1 MAEAPKVTKNE
12 KQSVKGCRIKTGTLI
27 RYQKEYVSYQKEV
40 AGLELKIKDQR
51 ESGEEWDEK
60 RWTEVLEDTTQML
73 PNVKGKMEQATEDL
87 EMYLEEYE
95 TDADLVDPENEE
107 LLGKAKNAVVNIRA
121 FLESIDNTA

>member
-12 KQSVKGCRIKTGTLI
+12 KQSVKSCRIKTGILI

-40 AGLELKIKDQR
+40 AGLELKIKNER

-95 TDADLVDPENEE
+95 TDADLLDPENEE